1 VVYIHIMPLLI
12 RIWHTTL
19 KQTTSHGQLISDG
32 HKRFRSE
39 VSNFH
44 GFERLSEVKGVTS
57 DEHTRLSEVTNS
69 YLTLGS
75 YHN

>member
-1 VVYIHIMPLLI
+1 VVYIHILSLLI
-12 RIWHTTL
+12 RIWHITL
-19 KQTTSHGQLISDG
+19 KQTTSDGQLISDG

-57 DEHTRLSEVTNS
+57 DEHTKLLEVTNF
-69 YLTLGS
+69 
-75 YHN
+75 